1 MRERRTT
8 RRGGRRSTG
17 ASLDTIYWRGI
28 PAQLTARVAGE
39 REKLLLHARFQHAI
53 DRAAGVA
60 GLTATDD
67 YVNEWR
73 VEPEPLDTEQVDSG
87 TDVAS
92 LLERRCSE
100 IEHAYPRERLEALVA
115 AGGLDPDD
123 DSRTTTATT
132 TTDKTTNGEEAP
144 T

>member
-1 MRERRTT
+1 MRERRST
-8 RRGGRRSTG
+8 RRGGRRAAGSTI
-17 ASLDTIYWRGI
+17 DTIYWRGI

-39 REKLLLHARFQHAI
+39 QEKLLLHARFQHAI

-73 VEPEPLDTEQVDSG
+73 VEPEPIDAGQLDPG
-87 TDVAS
+87 TGVAT
-92 LLERRCSE
+92 LLEQRCAA
-100 IEHAYPRERLEALVA
+100 IEAAYPRERLEALVA
-115 AGGLDPDD
+115 AGGLDERH
-123 DSRTTTATT
+123 DSPQ
-132 TTDKTTNGEEAP
+132 TTDGTEDP